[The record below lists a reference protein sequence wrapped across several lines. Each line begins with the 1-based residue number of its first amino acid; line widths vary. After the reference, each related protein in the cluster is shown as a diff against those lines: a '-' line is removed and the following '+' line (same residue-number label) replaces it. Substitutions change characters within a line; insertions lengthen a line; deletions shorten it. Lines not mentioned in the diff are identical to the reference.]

1 MELRHTMYEYIQAMQ
16 EKIEYEKNLEKEQRK
31 NNESLKKNNE
41 RTTSL

>member
-1 MELRHTMYEYIQAMQ
+1 MQ

-41 RTTSL
+41 SLKR